1 MPTTRQKII
10 IGAVSLFVEQGIAR
24 TTTREIAANSRVA
37 EGSIYRYFPSKEE
50 LAWQIFRDYQHYL
63 ANCLQEAVTEK
74 QTIVARITALVNCF
88 LRLADEDWLMFQ
100 YYLTAQH
107 TYMRRVDPDQTTP
120 YTIIIDCIQ
129 QAMKNNEIQYHDPHI
144 LAAMAMGSVQQVAIN
159 KIYKRI
165 RGDLLRHGEEISQ
178 AVCRIVQSSQQ
189 EIS

>member
-10 IGAVSLFVEQGIAR
+10 IGAVSLFVEQGVAR
-24 TTTREIAANSRVA
+24 TTTREIAAISQVA

-50 LAWQIFRDYQHYL
+50 LAWQIFRDYHHYL

-107 TYMRRVDPDQTTP
+107 TYMCRIDPEQTTP

-129 QAMKNNEIQYHDPHI
+129 QAMKNNEIQCHDPHI

-159 KIYKRI
+159 KIYKRV

-178 AVCRIVQSSQQ
+178 AVCRIVQFSQQ